1 MLWNME
7 VDGNTLI
14 FAPDSPQSSTAQTPP
29 RANPSMQANFNL
41 LQVAA
46 EQVTATA
53 ATATLA
59 TATLATAAQ
68 ETEAQATAQLPPM
81 TAEIAATA
89 LPLATPS
96 TSTARPSSVPPS
108 TTSESPAAVAKK
120 KRPTRLGL
128 QETYVDNISTFTG
141 LMLEQS
147 RQQTLQLSRMAT
159 SLEVLNDKMS
169 HFIEYVAQR
178 EM

>member
-29 RANPSMQANFNL
+29 RTIPSTHTNLNL

-46 EQVTATA
+46 EQATTTPATA
-53 ATATLA
+53 ALV
-59 TATLATAAQ
+59 TAAQ
-68 ETEAQATAQLPPM
+68 ETNVQATAQLPPM
-81 TAEIAATA
+81 TAEIAATT
-89 LPLATPS
+89 LQWATPS